1 MRRGVGTN
9 DALEEG
15 EMGDEE
21 GEGEGGWTRGREK
34 QDRKGEKKEES
45 EGRERREAIMGGIW
59 EGST

>member
-1 MRRGVGTN
+1 
-9 DALEEG
+9 
-15 EMGDEE
+15 MGDEE